1 MKRSILVVLTLLS
14 LSFLRAQEPVQRPRI
29 SLLTCSSGNE
39 LYSIFG
45 HSALRLYYP
54 DSGKDL
60 VFNFGLFDFNTP
72 NFYTKFMKG
81 QLKYM
86 LGIQTMP
93 GFIEQYKWEERGVK
107 EQVLNLNEEQNDII
121 VSRLEF
127 LYQPENRYY
136 LYSFLYKNCTSELR
150 DIIYSVTETN
160 NELLSQSANV
170 TDRELINTY
179 ISGWTKFGINLILG
193 SGLDNEIDLR
203 QSMFLPENLYSVLA
217 KSKNGTE
224 DFVKEDII
232 VIRDNQKSDKNGG
245 FLNFITTPVAVL
257 LLLLTA
263 VIALFLKRGC
273 SGWADNLYVLLISL
287 LGVVLFTIISITE
300 HRELYSNYN
309 LLWCNPLFFLVVFAS
324 WRGWKKTERVLSAIS
339 LVSLATL
346 QIVWA
351 QKIQYAEPGF
361 VIIVITLAFSF
372 LGRIV
377 CQKAGKK

>member
-1 MKRSILVVLTLLS
+1 MKRTLFLALILLS
-14 LSFLRAQEPVQRPRI
+14 FSFLRAQEPGQRPRI

-45 HSALRLYYP
+45 HSALRFYYP

-86 LGIQTMP
+86 LGVQTMD

-107 EQVLNLNEEQNDII
+107 EQVLNLNEEQNDMI

-127 LYQPENRYY
+127 LYRPENRYY

-150 DIIYSVTETN
+150 DIIYSVTDSN
-160 NELLSQSANV
+160 RELLAQSANV
-170 TDRELINTY
+170 TDRKLINTY
-179 ISGWTKFGINLILG
+179 INGWTKFGINLILG
-193 SGLDNEIDLR
+193 SGLDKEIDLR
-203 QSMFLPENLYSVLA
+203 QSMFLPANLYFVLA
-217 KSKNGTE
+217 KSKNGME
-224 DFVKEDII
+224 PFVKEEII
-232 VIRDNQKSDKNGG
+232 LIQDNQKGDNKGG
-245 FLNFITTPVAVL
+245 FLNFITTPVAILIL
-257 LLLLTA
+257 LLIA
-263 VIALFLKRGC
+263 VVALFFKRGC
-273 SGWADNLYVLLISL
+273 SGWSDNLYVTLISL
-287 LGVVLFTIISITE
+287 LGIVLLTIILITE

-309 LLWCNPLFFLVVFAS
+309 LLWCNPFFILVPVAS
-324 WRGWKKTERVLSAIS
+324 WMGLKKTERLLSAIS
-339 LVSLATL
+339 LVSLAIL

-372 LGRIV
+372 LGRII
-377 CQKAGKK
+377 CKRNR

>member
-1 MKRSILVVLTLLS
+1 M
-14 LSFLRAQEPVQRPRI
+14 
-29 SLLTCSSGNE
+29 LTCSSGNE

-160 NELLSQSANV
+160 KELLSQSANV

-377 CQKAGKK
+377 CQKAGKNNYKEIRISLFGTTL

>member
-1 MKRSILVVLTLLS
+1 MKRVLFIFLILISIPVAK
-14 LSFLRAQEPVQRPRI
+14 AQEQYQRPEI
-29 SLLTCSSGNE
+29 SLLTCSSGDE

-45 HSALRLYYP
+45 HSALRLRYP
-54 DSGKDL
+54 DSGKDM

-72 NFYTKFMKG
+72 DFYTKFIKG

-93 GFIEQYKWEERGVK
+93 GFIEQYKYEGRGVK
-107 EQVLNLNEEQNDII
+107 EQILNLNPEQNDMI

-150 DIIYSVTETN
+150 DIIYSVTDSN
-160 NELLSQSANV
+160 RELLANSAKV
-170 TDRELINTY
+170 TDREQINGY

-203 QSMFLPENLYSVLA
+203 QSMFLPENLYSVL
-217 KSKNGTE
+217 SLSINGE
-224 DFVKEDII
+224 EPFVKQELVI
-232 VIRDNQKSDKNGG
+232 VPDSQEPGKKDR
-245 FLNFITTPVAVL
+245 FLYYLTNPVPVLIFL
-257 LLLLTA
+257 LLA
-263 VIALFLKRGC
+263 VVFLFFRRGC
-273 SGWADNLYVLLISL
+273 SGWADNLYITLIAILGAVLT
-287 LGVVLFTIISITE
+287 VIILITE

-309 LLWCNPLFFLVVFAS
+309 LLWCNPLYFLVVIAS
-324 WRGWKKTERVLSAIS
+324 WRGWKKTERLLSAIS
-339 LVSLATL
+339 LVFLAIL

-361 VIIVITLAFSF
+361 IVIVVTLAFSF
-372 LGRIV
+372 LGRVI
-377 CQKAGKK
+377 CKRNR

>member
-1 MKRSILVVLTLLS
+1 
-14 LSFLRAQEPVQRPRI
+14 
-29 SLLTCSSGNE
+29 
-39 LYSIFG
+39 
-45 HSALRLYYP
+45 
-54 DSGKDL
+54 
-60 VFNFGLFDFNTP
+60 
-72 NFYTKFMKG
+72 
-81 QLKYM
+81 
-86 LGIQTMP
+86 
-93 GFIEQYKWEERGVK
+93 
-107 EQVLNLNEEQNDII
+107 
-121 VSRLEF
+121 
-127 LYQPENRYY
+127 
-136 LYSFLYKNCTSELR
+136 
-150 DIIYSVTETN
+150 
-160 NELLSQSANV
+160 
-170 TDRELINTY
+170 
-179 ISGWTKFGINLILG
+179 
-193 SGLDNEIDLR
+193 
-203 QSMFLPENLYSVLA
+203 MFLPENLYSVLA

-263 VIALFLKRGC
+263 VVALFLKRGC

-339 LVSLATL
+339 LVSLAAL